1 MDERMLLSG
10 PAECLFLAINF
21 SLRIAL
27 LSVSGKRL
35 AASRLALEH
44 DGGSSAVPLSSASLV
59 LERPIMYTTLQL
71 FNGQTKKFIHK
82 EIK

>member
-27 LSVSGKRL
+27 LSVSGNML
-35 AASRLALEH
+35 ADSRRAL
-44 DGGSSAVPLSSASLV
+44 
-59 LERPIMYTTLQL
+59 
-71 FNGQTKKFIHK
+71 
-82 EIK
+82 

>member
-27 LSVSGKRL
+27 LSV
-35 AASRLALEH
+35 
-44 DGGSSAVPLSSASLV
+44 
-59 LERPIMYTTLQL
+59 
-71 FNGQTKKFIHK
+71 TKKGLFVCLFVCLRAQL
-82 EIK
+82 

>member
-35 AASRLALEH
+35 AVFRLAL
-44 DGGSSAVPLSSASLV
+44 
-59 LERPIMYTTLQL
+59 TTKPVQNQIKGNVSFQILMFQL
-71 FNGQTKKFIHK
+71 K
-82 EIK
+82 